1 MDLIE
6 NYRLGEIHFNNKR
19 AAMDTDYTG
28 TCKWLFRSAR
38 IGVSNYKEARI
49 MMHSIDGVH
58 HGRQI
63 NTLKTNQGAY

>member
-1 MDLIE
+1 MCAKENWFICLMDLIE

-38 IGVSNYKEARI
+38 IGVSNYI
-49 MMHSIDGVH
+49 
-58 HGRQI
+58 
-63 NTLKTNQGAY
+63 QGSQNYDAFH